1 MARLKLFSDRDLNGP
16 SIAQDRADL
25 RSSEGNGA
33 ALVAVKAIG
42 WSYCTGFIERFMLKE
57 IRLSTAPVSW
67 GVDHMGRADLPAWQ
81 EVFDEI
87 AKIGFRYTEL
97 GPLGF
102 WPEDGKLIKAQLA
115 ARRLTCVG
123 AALLASFEEES
134 LSDQAL
140 DEARRLARLISD
152 SGGSFLVIV
161 DWSEQRHATAGR
173 SERAYRLQGRVKQEF
188 WARIEKV
195 GEISRE
201 FGVQA
206 VAHPHAGS
214 NLEFEDEV
222 EELLAHTDPELIQLA
237 IDTGHCLYGQIDPT
251 ALYRRHAD
259 RTPYINFKDISAELL
274 DQVRADEIAFLDA
287 VDLGVFQPLGK
298 GDVDFQSF
306 CEALNRN
313 GFGGPAVIEQDRKPG
328 SSEAATAEMV
338 ESLRFLSGL
347 GINV

>member
-1 MARLKLFSDRDLNGP
+1 
-16 SIAQDRADL
+16 
-25 RSSEGNGA
+25 
-33 ALVAVKAIG
+33 
-42 WSYCTGFIERFMLKE
+42 MLKE
-57 IRLSTAPVSW
+57 IKLATAPVSW
-67 GVDHMGRADLPAWQ
+67 GVDHMGRAGLPSWR

-87 AKIGFRYTEL
+87 AKVGFRYTEL

-102 WPEDGKLIKAQLA
+102 WPEDGKLVKAQLA
-115 ARRLTCVG
+115 ARQLTCVG

-134 LSDQAL
+134 LSDQAF

-161 DWSEQRHATAGR
+161 DWSERRRSTAGR
-173 SERAYRLQGRVKQEF
+173 SGRAYRLEGRAKRDF

-195 GEISRE
+195 GEISHE

-222 EELLAHTDPELIQLA
+222 EELLAHTAPELIQLA
-237 IDTGHCLYGQIDPT
+237 IDTGHCLYGQIDPA

-259 RTPYINFKDISAELL
+259 RTPYVNFKDISAELL
-274 DQVRADEIAFLDA
+274 DQVRADGVGFLDA
-287 VDLGVFQPLGK
+287 VDLGVFRPLGK
-298 GDVDFQSF
+298 GDVDFRSF

-313 GFGGPAVIEQDRKPG
+313 GFSGPAVIEQDRKPG
-328 SSEAATAEMV
+328 SRESASAEMV

-347 GINV
+347 GINA

>member
-1 MARLKLFSDRDLNGP
+1 
-16 SIAQDRADL
+16 
-25 RSSEGNGA
+25 
-33 ALVAVKAIG
+33 
-42 WSYCTGFIERFMLKE
+42 MLKE
-57 IRLSTAPVSW
+57 IKLATAPVSW
-67 GVDHMGRADLPAWQ
+67 GVDHMGRAGLPSWR

-87 AKIGFRYTEL
+87 AKVGFRYTEL

-102 WPEDGKLIKAQLA
+102 WPEDGKLVKAQLA
-115 ARRLTCVG
+115 ARQLTCVG

-161 DWSEQRHATAGR
+161 DWSERRRATAGR
-173 SERAYRLQGRVKQEF
+173 SERAYRLAGRAQRDF

-195 GEISRE
+195 GEISHE

-222 EELLAHTDPELIQLA
+222 EELLAHTAPELIQLA
-237 IDTGHCLYGQIDPT
+237 IDTGHCWYGQIDPA

-259 RTPYINFKDISAELL
+259 RTPYVNFKDISAELL
-274 DQVRADEIAFLDA
+274 DQVRADGVGFLDA
-287 VDLGVFQPLGK
+287 VDLGVFRPLGK
-298 GDVDFQSF
+298 GNVDFRSF

-313 GFGGPAVIEQDRKPG
+313 GFSGPAVIEQDRKPG
-328 SSEAATAEMV
+328 SRESASAEMV

-347 GINV
+347 GINA

>member
-1 MARLKLFSDRDLNGP
+1 
-16 SIAQDRADL
+16 
-25 RSSEGNGA
+25 
-33 ALVAVKAIG
+33 
-42 WSYCTGFIERFMLKE
+42 MLKE
-57 IRLSTAPVSW
+57 IKLATAPVSW
-67 GVDHMGRADLPAWQ
+67 GVDHMGRVDLPSWQ

-87 AKIGFRYTEL
+87 AKLGFRYTEL

-102 WPEDGKLIKAQLA
+102 WPEDGKLVKTQLA

-140 DEARRLARLISD
+140 DQARRLARLISD

-161 DWSEQRHATAGR
+161 DWSETRQATAGR
-173 SERAYRLQGRVKQEF
+173 SERAHRLQGRAKHEF
-188 WARIEKV
+188 WTRIEKV
-195 GEISRE
+195 GQICRE

-222 EELLAHTDPELIQLA
+222 EELLAHTDPELIRLA
-237 IDTGHCLYGQIDPT
+237 IDTGLCLYGQVDPT
-251 ALYRRHAD
+251 ALYRRHAN
-259 RTPYINFKDISAELL
+259 RTPYVNFKDISAEML
-274 DQVRADEIAFLDA
+274 DQVRADGIAFLDA
-287 VDLGVFQPLGK
+287 VDLGVFRPLGK
-298 GDVDFQSF
+298 GNVDFPSF
-306 CEALNRN
+306 SEALNRN

-328 SSEAATAEMV
+328 NSESATGEMI

-347 GINV
+347 GLNA

>member
-1 MARLKLFSDRDLNGP
+1 
-16 SIAQDRADL
+16 
-25 RSSEGNGA
+25 
-33 ALVAVKAIG
+33 
-42 WSYCTGFIERFMLKE
+42 MLKE
-57 IRLSTAPVSW
+57 IKLATAPVSW
-67 GVDHMGRADLPAWQ
+67 GVDHMGRPDLPSWQ

-87 AKIGFRYTEL
+87 AKVGFRYTEL

-102 WPEDGKLIKAQLA
+102 WPEDGKLVKAQLA

-161 DWSEQRHATAGR
+161 DWSEKRHATAGR
-173 SERAYRLQGRVKQEF
+173 SERAHRLEGRAKREF
-188 WARIEKV
+188 WAKIEKV
-195 GEISRE
+195 GEIGRE

-251 ALYRRHAD
+251 ALYCRHAD
-259 RTPYINFKDISAELL
+259 RTPYVNFKDISVELL
-274 DQVRADEIAFLDA
+274 DQVRAGGVAFLDA
-287 VDLGVFQPLGK
+287 VDLGLFQPLGK
-298 GDVDFQSF
+298 GNVDFQSF
-306 CEALNRN
+306 CEALNKN
-313 GFGGPAVIEQDRKPG
+313 GFSGPAVVEQDRKPG
-328 SSEAATAEMV
+328 GSESASAEMV
-338 ESLRFLSGL
+338 ASLQFLSGM
-347 GINV
+347 GINA

>member
-1 MARLKLFSDRDLNGP
+1 M
-16 SIAQDRADL
+16 
-25 RSSEGNGA
+25 
-33 ALVAVKAIG
+33 
-42 WSYCTGFIERFMLKE
+42 ERFMSKE
-57 IRLSTAPVSW
+57 IKLATAPVSW
-67 GVDHMGRADLPAWQ
+67 GVDHMGRANLPSWQ

-87 AKIGFRYTEL
+87 AKVGFKYTEL

-102 WPEDGKLIKAQLA
+102 WPEDGKLVKAELA
-115 ARRLTCVG
+115 ARQLACVG
-123 AALLASFEEES
+123 AALLASFEEENRTGH
-134 LSDQAL
+134 AL
-140 DEARRLARLISD
+140 DEARRLARLISET
-152 SGGSFLVIV
+152 GGSFLVIV

-173 SERAYRLQGRVKQEF
+173 SGRARRLEGRAKREF
-188 WARIEKV
+188 WAGIEKV

-222 EELLAHTDPELIQLA
+222 EELLAHTDPELIKLA

-259 RTPYINFKDISAELL
+259 RTPYVNFKDVSAKLL
-274 DQVRADEIAFLDA
+274 DQVRADGVAFLDA

-298 GDVDFQSF
+298 GDVDFRSF
-306 CEALNRN
+306 GEALSRN

-328 SSEAATAEMV
+328 SCELATAAMQ
-338 ESLRFLSGL
+338 ESLGYLSLL
-347 GINV
+347 GINP

>member
-1 MARLKLFSDRDLNGP
+1 
-16 SIAQDRADL
+16 
-25 RSSEGNGA
+25 
-33 ALVAVKAIG
+33 
-42 WSYCTGFIERFMLKE
+42 MLKE
-57 IRLSTAPVSW
+57 IKLATAPVSW
-67 GVDHMGRADLPAWQ
+67 GVDHMGRAGLPSWR

-87 AKIGFRYTEL
+87 AKVGFRYTEL

-102 WPEDGKLIKAQLA
+102 WPEDGKLVKAQLA
-115 ARRLTCVG
+115 ARQLTCVG

-134 LSDQAL
+134 LSDQAF

-161 DWSEQRHATAGR
+161 DWSERRHATAGR
-173 SERAYRLQGRVKQEF
+173 SERAYRLEGRAKRDF
-188 WARIEKV
+188 WTRMEKV
-195 GEISRE
+195 GEISHE

-222 EELLAHTDPELIQLA
+222 EELLAHTAPELIQLA
-237 IDTGHCLYGQIDPT
+237 IDTGHCWYGQIDPA

-259 RTPYINFKDISAELL
+259 RTPYVNFKDISAELL
-274 DQVRADEIAFLDA
+274 DQVRADGVGFLDA
-287 VDLGVFQPLGK
+287 VDLGVFRPLGK
-298 GDVDFQSF
+298 GNVDFRSF

-313 GFGGPAVIEQDRKPG
+313 GFNGPAVIEQDRKPG
-328 SSEAATAEMV
+328 SRESASAEMV

-347 GINV
+347 GINA